1 MKIDRYPMFTVVT
14 WPESQ
19 TLMDLPDF
27 HEHCHLINDSKG
39 LSQFGPQ
46 AYMCEISWLNEH

>member
-1 MKIDRYPMFTVVT
+1 MKIDKYPMFTVVT
-14 WPESQ
+14 WAESQ
-19 TLMDLPDF
+19 ALMELPDF
-27 HEHCHLINDSKG
+27 HEHCHLINDSEG

>member
-1 MKIDRYPMFTVVT
+1 MKIDKYPMFTVVT

-19 TLMDLPDF
+19 ALMEVSDF
-27 HEHCHLINDSKG
+27 HEHCHLINDSEG

>member
-1 MKIDRYPMFTVVT
+1 MMTNKYSLFTVVT

-19 TLMDLPDF
+19 ALIDLPGF
-27 HEHCHLINDSKG
+27 REHCHLINDSEG

>member
-1 MKIDRYPMFTVVT
+1 MTNKYPLFTVVT

-19 TLMDLPDF
+19 TLIDLPGF
-27 HEHCHLINDSKG
+27 YEHCHLINDSKG

-46 AYMCEISWLNEH
+46 AYMCEISWLEENQ

>member
-1 MKIDRYPMFTVVT
+1 MFTVVT

-19 TLMDLPDF
+19 TLMELSDF
-27 HEHCHLINDSKG
+27 HEHCHLINDSEG
-39 LSQFGPQ
+39 LSQFGLQ

>member
-1 MKIDRYPMFTVVT
+1 MKIDKYPMFTVVT

-19 TLMDLPDF
+19 ALMELPDF
-27 HEHCHLINDSKG
+27 HEHCHLINNPEG